1 MGLEIWLTARIRNY
15 LSRYVVGGSRHVG
28 GIGLMLAAI
37 SWTDRADWHG
47 VFVSGSSER
56 ESVGLQQLLQP
67 NPALLFSQGL
77 RGSCEGCQLSIVCSA
92 GTGRQ
97 KERVWFFFL
106 CRKVHFSGIP
116 LFLVFK
122 WRLAIIL
129 LSLFLPPYSLSALL
143 SFFLCYKLWGMR
155 RERGKIKANPHT
167 LPSNIIRLSL
177 MALLEFLPCT
187 CVWFCVHVQCYPCL
201 FMHSHACLFLC
212 QCACV
217 RAHLRLD
224 VRVATTCSAFLWHE
238 AQCCH
243 WAAMPSALAYWA
255 RRPNAPS
262 AKCMW
267 ELPTVWCHY
276 CFVELFPKQ
285 FLTVQS
291 YIVAERIK
299 KQCNRKEKKKP
310 KTSGPSG
317 INVSNLKPGIRLVL
331 FDLSLD
337 IKMSLINEN
346 KYRIPCSSSLIN
358 LAAFM

>member
-1 MGLEIWLTARIRNY
+1 MNKLTNTNKPFDLVQTESLWDSCFTLLRPWLTFFSLYDWRNGLGNLIDSQDQKLPVSVCCGRKQTCRRHRVNVGSY
-15 LSRYVVGGSRHVG
+15 QLDWQSRLTWC
-28 GIGLMLAAI
+28 ICLWLL
-37 SWTDRADWHG
+37 W
-47 VFVSGSSER
+47 

-77 RGSCEGCQLSIVCSA
+77 RGTCEGCQLSIVCSA

-97 KERVWFFFL
+97 KERVWFFFFL

-201 FMHSHACLFLC
+201 FYAFACLSLSFSVYM
-212 QCACV
+212 CACT
-217 RAHLRLD
+217 L
-224 VRVATTCSAFLWHE
+224 TFGCTCSHYV
-238 AQCCH
+238 QCF
-243 WAAMPSALAYWA
+243 PLAWG
-255 RRPNAPS
+255 PV
-262 AKCMW
+262 
-267 ELPTVWCHY
+267 LPLGRHAISPCI
-276 CFVELFPKQ
+276 L
-285 FLTVQS
+285 S
-291 YIVAERIK
+291 
-299 KQCNRKEKKKP
+299 
-310 KTSGPSG
+310 KTSKLPFSEVHVGAAHC
-317 INVSNLKPGIRLVL
+317 L
-331 FDLSLD
+331 
-337 IKMSLINEN
+337 MSLLF
-346 KYRIPCSSSLIN
+346 CWALS
-358 LAAFM
+358 

>member
-1 MGLEIWLTARIRNY
+1 MGFLFYFATSLIDIFFPCMTGGMGLEIWLTARIRNY

-77 RGSCEGCQLSIVCSA
+77 RGTCEGCQLSIVCSA

-97 KERVWFFFL
+97 KERVWFFFFL

-201 FMHSHACLFLC
+201 FYAFACLSLSFSVHM
-212 QCACV
+212 CACT
-217 RAHLRLD
+217 L
-224 VRVATTCSAFLWHE
+224 TFGCTCSHYV
-238 AQCCH
+238 QCF
-243 WAAMPSALAYWA
+243 PLAWG
-255 RRPNAPS
+255 PV
-262 AKCMW
+262 
-267 ELPTVWCHY
+267 LPLGRHAISPCI
-276 CFVELFPKQ
+276 L
-285 FLTVQS
+285 S
-291 YIVAERIK
+291 
-299 KQCNRKEKKKP
+299 
-310 KTSGPSG
+310 KTSKLPFSEVHVGAAHC
-317 INVSNLKPGIRLVL
+317 L
-331 FDLSLD
+331 
-337 IKMSLINEN
+337 MSLLF
-346 KYRIPCSSSLIN
+346 CWALS
-358 LAAFM
+358 